1 MGMKLVPVKLTG
13 TEIQAIEQLIL
24 YGKARTVS
32 GALREG
38 LMLLL
43 DFHKVKFETK
53 LKIRQERIAH
63 PMRKG
68 RESDQFKGV

>member
-1 MGMKLVPVKLTG
+1 MAMKLVAVKLTE
-13 TEIQAIEQLIL
+13 TEYRAVQQLITFE
-24 YGKARTVS
+24 KARTVS

-53 LKIRQERIAH
+53 LAIRQERIQH
-63 PMRKG
+63 RMRKPKQPKCQEG
-68 RESDQFKGV
+68 

>member
-1 MGMKLVPVKLTG
+1 MSTHFVAVKLTD
-13 TEIQAIEQLIL
+13 TELRAIDQLIAFE
-24 YGKARTVS
+24 KARTRS

-53 LKIRQERIAH
+53 LAIRQERIRH
-63 PMRKG
+63 RMRKG
-68 RESDQFKGV
+68 RKEKSRGE